1 MKDCKRSQL
10 GSKREIR
17 PGVWQVRVTSGT
29 RADGR
34 RRTVSR
40 TVHGSEV
47 EASAAIVQIAADM
60 GKCLTAG
67 DEMSLDA
74 YFYVYF
80 LPEKQLTTTRANADT
95 YRTIYRCH
103 IAPVF
108 GSWPLSRIGN
118 LDIQRWINGLPTQS
132 APAYV
137 RALRAILN
145 AAHFD
150 HAKLDAPMKDYSY
163 RMPKGRRKTP
173 LPVWGAGEVARAL
186 ELLDGTQL
194 YALWLCMVGCGL
206 SRSEA
211 LALDWGA
218 ITWAEMLGM
227 DGKPHHVARVTI
239 CAACTSTDGMK
250 EPKND
255 RRFRAVPMQ
264 PPFSDCLY
272 SVRGS
277 GPICQSKRHTKDGYQ
292 LTGKRLTPDYI
303 PKLWRAYFEPGGP
316 LHGLPFVQINR
327 MRATYST
334 MMQRAGV
341 DGSIINAMQGR
352 TDNSPILY
360 SNYLSPQIDTY
371 AESAAAMSRL
381 VSGA

>member
-1 MKDCKRSQL
+1 MKDCKRSPL

-29 RADGR
+29 RADGKP
-34 RRTVSR
+34 RTVSR
-40 TVHGSEV
+40 TVRGSEV
-47 EASAAIVQIAADM
+47 DAAAEIVKIAADM
-60 GKCLTAG
+60 GACLTAG
-67 DEMSLDA
+67 DEMSLDV

-95 YRTIYRCH
+95 YKSIYRCH
-103 IAPVF
+103 IGPAF

-118 LDIQRWINGLPTQS
+118 LEIQRWVNGLPPQS

-150 HAKLDAPMKDYSY
+150 HAKRDAPMKDYSY
-163 RMPKGRRKTP
+163 RMPKGRRKAP
-173 LPVWGAGEVARAL
+173 RPVWGAGEVARAL
-186 ELLDGTQL
+186 DLLDGTQL

-211 LALDWGA
+211 LALDWDG
-218 ITWAEMLGM
+218 IEWAEVLGM
-227 DGKPHHVARVTI
+227 DGKAHHVARVTI
-239 CAACTSTDGMK
+239 RAAYTATDGMK

-255 RRFRAVPMQ
+255 RRYRSVPMQ

-272 SVRGS
+272 RVRS
-277 GPICQSKRHTKDGYQ
+277 TGPICQSKKHTKDGYR
-292 LTGKRLTPDYI
+292 LTGSRMTGDYI
-303 PKLWRAYFEPGGP
+303 PKIWKKYFEPGGP
-316 LHGLPFVQINR
+316 LHGLPFVQIGR

-352 TDNSPILY
+352 TDNSPVLY
-360 SNYLSPQIDTY
+360 SNYLNPLQDTFD
-371 AESAAAMSRL
+371 ESAAAMARL